1 MKRVLICVACLLL
14 STLLVALSTRAN
26 AQDSALSR
34 KQSPVVGDMLNRK
47 QYIFKAQS
55 VTPMSGRLR
64 QLNSDYD
71 VQVNPD
77 KIVSF
82 LPYFGRAFN
91 AVPGATNGGLQ
102 FTSTDFTHT
111 LQQGKKGKW
120 MVTMKFRDGG
130 DVSQMVLTAYD
141 NGSAYLQVTSNNR
154 DPISFNGYI
163 AAPDKRK

>member
-1 MKRVLICVACLLL
+1 MKKVLICVACILTSCLLL
-14 STLLVALSTRAN
+14 GITLGH
-26 AQDSALSR
+26 AQDSSDAFKKTGTIGS
-34 KQSPVVGDMLNRK
+34 MLEK
-47 QYIFKAQS
+47 KLYTFKAQS
-55 VTPMSGRLR
+55 VTPMSGRFR
-64 QLNSDYD
+64 QLTSEYD
-71 VQVNPD
+71 LQVSPD
-77 KIVSF
+77 KVVSF

-102 FTSTDFTHT
+102 FTATDFTHT

-120 MVTMKFRDGG
+120 IITLKFNNAT
-130 DVSQMVLTAYD
+130 DVRQMILTAYD